1 MEQLRQF
8 PRFNVHYKVSFSG
21 EAVQGEGD
29 VYNLSLGGCAVESQT
44 SVPKGEYLQLRIY
57 LPNQPAAITVPL
69 GAVRWAIRREFG
81 VEFIRVPHEDQ
92 ERLRQHLKALKPA
105 SPPHP

>member
-21 EAVQGEGD
+21 ETGEGEGD

-44 SVPKGEYLQLRIY
+44 SVPKGEYLQLRIS
-57 LPNQPAAITVPL
+57 LPNQATTITVPL

-81 VEFIRVPHEDQ
+81 VEFIRIPHEDQ
-92 ERLRQHLKALKPA
+92 ERLRQHLKGLKPV
-105 SPPHP
+105 SPTPP

>member
-1 MEQLRQF
+1 MEELRQF
-8 PRFNVHYKVSFSG
+8 PRFNVRYKVSFSG

-29 VYNLSLGGCAVESQT
+29 ISNLSLGGCAVESQT
-44 SVPKGEYLQLRIY
+44 SVPKGEYLQLRIH
-57 LPNQPAAITVPL
+57 LPNQPAAVTVPL

-81 VEFIRVPHEDQ
+81 VEFIRVPQEDQ
-92 ERLRQHLKALKPA
+92 ERLRQHLKGLKPA